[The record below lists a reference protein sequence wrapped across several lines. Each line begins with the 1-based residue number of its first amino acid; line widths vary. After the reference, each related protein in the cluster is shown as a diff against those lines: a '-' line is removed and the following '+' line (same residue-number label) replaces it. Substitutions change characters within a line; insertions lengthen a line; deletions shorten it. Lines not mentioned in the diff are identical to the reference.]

1 MKVEIWSDVMC
12 PFCYTYEVQHDI
24 NEAETLGLKGVP
36 FFVMNRKYGVSGA
49 QPEEVFLKTLEKSF
63 EDWQQEQQQLELTIA
78 EGEVCK
84 PGEDCY

>member
-1 MKVEIWSDVMC
+1 MIDCSQ
-12 PFCYTYEVQHDI
+12 YH
-24 NEAETLGLKGVP
+24 NEAEALGLRGVP

-63 EDWQQEQQQLELTIA
+63 ADWQQEQQQFALTIT

-84 PGEDCY
+84 PGGDCD